1 MSVIPQF
8 FYLALLFIWH
18 YNLALLFKAFRTKSV
33 SGRTFITMY
42 QYLKNISVSKRWVLL
57 SENTTHKYGMTT
69 LMLRL
74 RLLKLL

>member
-8 FYLALLFIWH
+8 FIWRYYLVLLFRD
-18 YNLALLFKAFRTKSV
+18 FRIRRIV
-33 SGRTFITMY
+33 GRTFITMY

-57 SENTTHKYGMTT
+57 SENTTHTYSMTT

>member
-8 FYLALLFIWH
+8 FCLALLVWR
-18 YNLALLFKAFRTKSV
+18 YYLVLLFRVFRMKRV

-42 QYLKNISVSKRWVLL
+42 QYLKNISVSKRWVLV